1 MIVYIVSQG
10 LQGSLSGCIFLT
22 TFTLGVEFVGPSK
35 RNFAGFGVM
44 YFFSIGYFYIVLF
57 AYFIRNWRH
66 LALVLYVPAYL
77 FGLYYFILPES
88 FRWLLSRRRTEEAEK
103 LIRSV
108 SMTNINSEPDDETIK
123 SVIEDKEETSVSSR
137 TYTPIDMV
145 RTWKR
150 AALTANVCFNWMVNG
165 MVYYGLALN
174 SEGLGGDLY
183 LNFTLMGAIE
193 FPAYTLAVFLIDKIG
208 RRKSL
213 TGFMVLGG
221 VACIVSGSLPSD
233 LHWLIVTLAILGK
246 MGISASFVVIY
257 VVTAEVYPTV
267 MRIIA
272 LGLASTFA
280 RVGSAL
286 APQVVLLKEPIAAL
300 PFIILGAESIIA
312 GLLSLLLPETVR
324 RDLPQNLEE
333 FDNLLASPREYEETK
348 PKEKKGD
355 DEKTDKE
362 HKEEKHEN
370 NKEMGESQTK
380 I

>member
-1 MIVYIVSQG
+1 
-10 LQGSLSGCIFLT
+10 
-22 TFTLGVEFVGPSK
+22 
-35 RNFAGFGVM
+35 
-44 YFFSIGYFYIVLF
+44 
-57 AYFIRNWRH
+57 
-66 LALVLYVPAYL
+66 
-77 FGLYYFILPES
+77 
-88 FRWLLSRRRTEEAEK
+88 
-103 LIRSV
+103 
-108 SMTNINSEPDDETIK
+108 
-123 SVIEDKEETSVSSR
+123 
-137 TYTPIDMV
+137 
-145 RTWKR
+145 
-150 AALTANVCFNWMVNG
+150 

-193 FPAYTLAVFLIDKIG
+193 IPAYTLAVFLIDKIG

-221 VACIVSGSLPSD
+221 VACIVSGSLSPD
-233 LHWLIVTLAILGK
+233 LHWLIVTLAVLGK
-246 MGISASFVVIY
+246 MGISASFTIIY

-300 PFIILGAESIIA
+300 PFIILGSESIIA

-333 FDNLLASPREYEETK
+333 FDTMLASPRVYEETESK
-348 PKEKKGD
+348 GETGD
-355 DEKTDKE
+355 DEKE
-362 HKEEKHEN
+362 IEKIKDQSN
-370 NKEMGESQTK
+370 DNKGTVELHTRL
-380 I
+380 